1 MSTVEAL
8 VLCLLFFGAL
18 VPNWV
23 VLFVLFS
30 VKRSQPLERKRNEQ
44 PTARFEAYIRIVNAI
59 LDELKQEQNRAPVII
74 AGLRELRVFTE
85 YRDITVLLLDEISVT
100 GHSHFDQLM
109 KKELASLETS
119 LLEQNHV

>member
-1 MSTVEAL
+1 MSTIEGL
-8 VLCLLFFGAL
+8 VLGLLLLAV

-23 VLFVLFS
+23 ILILFYIGRI
-30 VKRSQPLERKRNEQ
+30 RSLEQRQKNQ
-44 PTARFEAYIRIVNAI
+44 HSIARFEAYIRIVNAI

-74 AGLRELRVFTE
+74 AGLRELQVFTE

-109 KKELASLETS
+109 KKELTSLETS